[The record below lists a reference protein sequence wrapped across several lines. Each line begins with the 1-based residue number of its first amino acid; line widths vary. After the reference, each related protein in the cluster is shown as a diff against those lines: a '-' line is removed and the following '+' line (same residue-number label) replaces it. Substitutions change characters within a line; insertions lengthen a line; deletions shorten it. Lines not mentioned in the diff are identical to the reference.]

1 MSGRSRR
8 VCQWATA
15 LCTTMMASCAARDRL
30 PAGSVASAW
39 QQREQGET
47 PPASTYSEPAAT
59 DLRRSGRTTAPSESA
74 IATVNGRPISRR
86 RFDELLLPSHG
97 VAVLE
102 QLVGLEAT
110 AMVAEKRGL
119 TVSPVDVDREYDR
132 ALRRLANPLSS
143 VAPEAFDRVTAERLL
158 EAVLSNRNL
167 SREEFDI
174 VTRRNAYLRKI
185 VESDQVFTED
195 QLRRECERLYG
206 KRVQVRHI
214 QLATLTD
221 VEQVKDRLARGEDF
235 GELAMRYSAHSS
247 SAKAGGRLD
256 PFSAE
261 DEDVPA
267 LLRQV
272 AFSLQSGE
280 VSSAVRVGEWY
291 HLIML
296 EKLLEAEDVEFSR
309 VRELVEHRL
318 RERVTEPAMF
328 DLFEKLFRQA
338 TIEVHD
344 PLLGQAFDARH
355 SGRTR

>member
-1 MSGRSRR
+1 
-8 VCQWATA
+8 
-15 LCTTMMASCAARDRL
+15 MMAGCAARDRQ
-30 PAGSVASAW
+30 PADSVASAW
-39 QQREQGET
+39 RQQEQGKT
-47 PPASTYSEPAAT
+47 PLANTYRERAAT
-59 DLRRSGRTTAPSESA
+59 DVRRSGRTAAPSESP

-86 RFDELLLPSHG
+86 HFDELLLRSHG

-110 AMVAEKRGL
+110 ATAAEERGL
-119 TVSPVDVDREYDR
+119 TVSPLDVDQEYER

-143 VAPEAFDRVTAERLL
+143 VTSEALDRVTAERLL
-158 EAVLSNRNL
+158 DTVLSSRNV

-185 VESDQVFTED
+185 VESEQVFTED
-195 QLRRECERLYG
+195 ELRREYERLYG
-206 KRVQVRHI
+206 QRVQVRHI
-214 QLATLTD
+214 QLATLAD

-235 GELAMRYSAHSS
+235 GELATRYSAHRS

-272 AFSLQSGE
+272 AFSLQPGE

-296 EKLLEAEDVEFSR
+296 ESQLEAEDVEFGR